1 MQGIFHSIS
10 LIQNFVKG
18 LEMVRNI
25 KGWGH
30 ICDFRAKHI
39 NVLKSIN
46 LFHKIKKWNQTVM
59 VSYTL
64 CLMSKINTVI
74 RIHKG
79 LWFAGGKKMGGKPSK
94 KYKLH
99 VP

>member
-46 LFHKIKKWNQTVM
+46 LFHKIKK
-59 VSYTL
+59 
-64 CLMSKINTVI
+64 K
-74 RIHKG
+74 
-79 LWFAGGKKMGGKPSK
+79 
-94 KYKLH
+94 
-99 VP
+99 

>member
-1 MQGIFHSIS
+1 
-10 LIQNFVKG
+10 
-18 LEMVRNI
+18 MVRNI

-46 LFHKIKKWNQTVM
+46 LFHKIKKKWNQTVM

-64 CLMSKINTVI
+64 CLMSKINTVV

-79 LWFAGGKKMGGKPSK
+79 LWFAGGKKNGGKTIEK
-94 KYKLH
+94 VQVTCKIKFNCKI
-99 VP
+99 

>member
-1 MQGIFHSIS
+1 
-10 LIQNFVKG
+10 
-18 LEMVRNI
+18 
-25 KGWGH
+25 
-30 ICDFRAKHI
+30 
-39 NVLKSIN
+39 
-46 LFHKIKKWNQTVM
+46 M

-79 LWFAGGKKMGGKPSK
+79 LWFAGGKKMGGKSSK

-99 VP
+99 VK

>member
-1 MQGIFHSIS
+1 
-10 LIQNFVKG
+10 
-18 LEMVRNI
+18 MVRNI

-30 ICDFRAKHI
+30 ICDFWAKHI

-46 LFHKIKKWNQTVM
+46 LFHKIKKKWNQTVM

-79 LWFAGGKKMGGKPSK
+79 LWFAGGKKMGGKSSK

-99 VP
+99 VK

>member
-10 LIQNFVKG
+10 LIQKFVKG

-46 LFHKIKKWNQTVM
+46 LFHKIKKNETKQ
-59 VSYTL
+59 
-64 CLMSKINTVI
+64 
-74 RIHKG
+74 
-79 LWFAGGKKMGGKPSK
+79 LW
-94 KYKLH
+94 YLTRC
-99 VP
+99 V

>member
-46 LFHKIKKWNQTVM
+46 LFHKIKKMKPN
-59 VSYTL
+59 SYG
-64 CLMSKINTVI
+64 I
-74 RIHKG
+74 
-79 LWFAGGKKMGGKPSK
+79 
-94 KYKLH
+94 LH
-99 VP
+99 VVFNVKNQYCRQNS